1 MNLAPKVVVTL
12 FHQDLLKPIATTKN
26 QLALLEALDLMQLI
40 LNVIQ
45 EQEQDLTI
53 QINNVFLM
61 SDLSLQ
67 PHINW
72 LTAKILC
79 MIHQFKDPVH
89 SILNLKDRVKCV
101 EEVLSL
107 FMVVLVALQEMTQ
120 LLQLRVALLV
130 AL

>member
-1 MNLAPKVVVTL
+1 MNLAPKVAVTL
-12 FHQDLLKPIATTKN
+12 FHQDLLKLIAITRS
-26 QLALLEALDLMQLI
+26 QLVLLEVLELMQLI

-45 EQEQDLTI
+45 EQGQDLTI

-61 SDLSLQ
+61 SDLSQQ
-67 PHINW
+67 PHTNW

-79 MIHQFKDPVH
+79 MIHQFKDPV
-89 SILNLKDRVKCV
+89 LFTYNLKDRVKCV

-120 LLQLRVALLV
+120 LLQLRVVLLV